1 MFFSQ
6 QMDVTKRM
14 YFFEVFWYCRPST
27 SRVNRCCSILLPWN
41 TLSWLCLWLVVEI
54 RVNYVAHGRIGVTR
68 DAEFLDC
75 RQCSKIAAK
84 TSGRLNLPRP
94 RLWRVNGETHLG
106 LYVTIR
112 LWRNVFASPFTSAS
126 TKHGQSDVRFQ
137 WPVLWALAK
146 YT

>member
-1 MFFSQ
+1 M
-6 QMDVTKRM
+6 
-14 YFFEVFWYCRPST
+14 
-27 SRVNRCCSILLPWN
+27 
-41 TLSWLCLWLVVEI
+41 
-54 RVNYVAHGRIGVTR
+54 AHGRIGVTR

-112 LWRNVFASPFTSAS
+112 L
-126 TKHGQSDVRFQ
+126 
-137 WPVLWALAK
+137 
-146 YT
+146 